1 MTGFD
6 GARGIKT
13 NDERRKNMKLSL
25 VEKFTKE
32 LAEVKD
38 PVVFVGV
45 ARVLQV
51 SLMGNNKEP
60 KDFQNVFI
68 ECVKAFND
76 AERKRQKELLS
87 ILKDANKCK
96 ESINADSTKNST
108 EKESN

>member
-1 MTGFD
+1 MTDFD

-32 LAEVKD
+32 LAEIKD

-45 ARVLQV
+45 AQVLQV
-51 SLMGNNKEP
+51 SLIGSDKEP

-68 ECVKAFND
+68 ECIKAFNE
-76 AERKRQKELLS
+76 AGRKRQKELLT

-96 ESINADSTKNST
+96 ESINADSTKTST